1 MNSRL
6 FHIAAPAAALLCAVM
21 LLALPKASAQP
32 LLPEGDNE
40 FGGTPGM
47 HIFLPSN
54 FIRSLHEERLYLARL
69 RNFRAQY
76 RQSLSRGN
84 HERALAYCDTLIR
97 LIESHP
103 KPLIHPAYCYK
114 DRAELLHIM
123 HRDADACIAYERA
136 IKVTD
141 SLRRFEQDDAVR
153 EMQASY
159 ELDRLALDEALLTA
173 NHHKTALIALSLL
186 LAAAVFGVGFIY
198 AANRRTK
205 QLQQKLLLEV
215 QRARES
221 EEKKTA
227 FINTICHEVRTP
239 LNCVAGFSELL
250 CSEEVTPETHGQYC
264 GIIRENRRQL
274 RYIFDDMLEVALLE
288 NRSHPLPRQ
297 YTDLCNVC
305 RTQLRIAKVRSSRQG
320 VHFAESIPTEEIGLL
335 SNEKYLASLV
345 TELLDNA
352 HKFTEQGF
360 VKLECGRTGSDRV
373 FIAVTDSGCGIPPE
387 QHDYVFERFT
397 KLDTFRPGNGLG
409 LYLCR
414 LIVRH
419 LGGNIRI
426 DASYTGGTR
435 VVAELPR
442 K

>member
-1 MNSRL
+1 MNRRIR
-6 FHIAAPAAALLCAVM
+6 HIAVPSAALLCALM

-54 FIRSLHEERLYLARL
+54 FIRSLHEERLYLARV

-76 RQSLSRGN
+76 RQWLSRGD

-97 LIESHP
+97 LIESRRGT
-103 KPLIHPAYCYK
+103 LIRPVYCYK
-114 DRAELLHIM
+114 DRAELLRTM
-123 HRDADACIAYERA
+123 HRDAEACTAYERA

-141 SLRRFEQDDAVR
+141 SLRRFGQDDAVR

-205 QLQQKLLLEV
+205 RLQQKLLLEV

-227 FINTICHEVRTP
+227 FINSICHEVRTP

-274 RYIFDDMLEVALLE
+274 RYIFDDMLEVARLE
-288 NRSHPLPRQ
+288 NRSQPLPRQ
-297 YTDLCNVC
+297 YMDLCNVC
-305 RTQLRIAKVRSSRQG
+305 RTQLRIAKVRCAKQG
-320 VHFAESIPTEEIGLL
+320 VHYTGSIPTDDIGLL
-335 SNEKYLASLV
+335 SDEKYLAMLV
-345 TELLDNA
+345 AELLDNA
-352 HKFTEQGF
+352 HKFTDQGL
-360 VKLECGRTGSDRV
+360 VKLECGRTDSDRV

-387 QHDYVFERFT
+387 QHGHVFERFT
-397 KLDTFRPGNGLG
+397 KLDMFRPGNGLG

-419 LGGNIRI
+419 LGGSIRI
-426 DASYTGGTR
+426 DASYTDGTR
-435 VVAELPR
+435 VVVELPR

>member
-6 FHIAAPAAALLCAVM
+6 FHIAAPAAALLCAVL

-54 FIRSLHEERLYLARL
+54 FIRSLHEERLYLARV

-84 HERALAYCDTLIR
+84 HKRALAYCDTLIR

-173 NHHKTALIALSLL
+173 NHHKTALFALSLL

-221 EEKKTA
+221 EEKKTT

-239 LNCVAGFSELL
+239 LNCVTGFSELL

-373 FIAVTDSGCGIPPE
+373 FIAVTDTGCGIPPE